1 MKTLVN
7 PSETGWDQGRHKGCQ
22 SLDLEDSIGI
32 GPEVAKGHDHGCTI
46 PVTASGRIAPGSL
59 YTKRQLNHLEK
70 LLKKNKTKH
79 ISSPSPCTP
88 STLKH
93 TTELVRT

>member
-7 PSETGWDQGRHKGCQ
+7 PSETGWDLGRHKGCQ

-46 PVTASGRIAPGSL
+46 PVTASGRTAPGSL
-59 YTKRQLNHLEK
+59 YTETVKSSGKAAE
-70 LLKKNKTKH
+70 KNKTKH

>member
-7 PSETGWDQGRHKGCQ
+7 PSETGWDLGRHKGCQ

-46 PVTASGRIAPGSL
+46 PVTASGRTAPGSL

-70 LLKKNKTKH
+70 LLKKTKQNTYH
-79 ISSPSPCTP
+79 LLLPAPPPLSNIQQNW
-88 STLKH
+88 
-93 TTELVRT
+93 